1 MPALLPILLASS
13 HIWLAAERVPVL
25 DIEPSCRA
33 AASAAISG
41 GRNEDACKKDEQAAR
56 TKLEQNWNQFTPTQQ
71 AHCVRLST
79 LGGSPS
85 YVELLT
91 CLEIDKA
98 ASGLKDGNLGR
109 ERIER

>member
-1 MPALLPILLASS
+1 MPALLPILLAGS
-13 HIWLAAERVPVL
+13 HLWLAADRVPIL
-25 DIEPSCRA
+25 NIEPSCRA
-33 AASAAISG
+33 ATAAAITG

-56 TKLEQNWNQFTPTQQ
+56 DKLEQEWSQFTPAQQ

-91 CLEIDKA
+91 CLEMDKA
-98 ASGLKDGNLGR
+98 ANGSKNGDLGR